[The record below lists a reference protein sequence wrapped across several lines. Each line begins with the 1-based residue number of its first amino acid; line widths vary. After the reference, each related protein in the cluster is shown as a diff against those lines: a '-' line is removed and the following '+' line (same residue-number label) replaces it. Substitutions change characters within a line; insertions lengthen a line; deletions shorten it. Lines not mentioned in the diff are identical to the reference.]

1 MKRQLFS
8 LLLLFVIGALLLP
21 CCVSAPQP
29 LPELTPPDW
38 QDGET
43 ALYEIV
49 RNDSVLYTRKTVV
62 QFDAEDDEPTVV
74 ITNIV
79 QSQTVPFYF
88 FDSTTF
94 ALTRYTLT
102 PLWSY
107 RVVSTEISITEVEA
121 DFEPDQIELRKTTVD
136 GSERNDFKKAKN
148 TYGIEML
155 QHLFRALP
163 LDPGLNFQLNIII
176 PLEFRT
182 ARVDVTVLGTKMVS
196 TPLGDIL
203 CREVSA
209 VSQRRRLR
217 LLYELAQPHR
227 LIAIRDSENGTET
240 RLVGFSLSVT
250 DTLPALP

>member
-1 MKRQLFS
+1 MNRQLFS
-8 LLLLFVIGALLLP
+8 LLLLIIVTVLLP
-21 CCVSAPQP
+21 CCAPAFKP

-43 ALYEIV
+43 AVYEIV

-62 QFDAEDDEPTVV
+62 QFDEEGTEPTVV

-79 QSQTVPFYF
+79 QGQTAPFYF

-107 RVVSTEISITEVEA
+107 RLVSTEISITEVEA
-121 DFEPDQIELRKTTVD
+121 DFEPERIELRKTTVD
-136 GSERNDFKKAKN
+136 GSERKDFKNTQN

-155 QHLFRALP
+155 QHLFRAVP
-163 LDPGLNFQLNIII
+163 LDPGLHFQLNIII

-182 ARVDVTVLGTKMVS
+182 SRINVTVLGTKMVS

-209 VSQRRRLR
+209 VAQRRQLR

-227 LIAIRDSENGTET
+227 LVAIRDVENGTET
-240 RLVGFSLSVT
+240 RLVGFSISAT
-250 DTLPALP
+250 DTLPTLP

>member
-1 MKRQLFS
+1 MNRQLFPLV
-8 LLLLFVIGALLLP
+8 LLIVVMVLLP
-21 CCVSAPQP
+21 GCSPASKP

-49 RNDSVLYTRKTVV
+49 RNDSVLYTRKTIV
-62 QFDAEDDEPTVV
+62 QFDEEEGEPTVV

-79 QSQTVPFYF
+79 QGQTAPFFF

-102 PLWSY
+102 PRWSY

-121 DFEPDQIELRKTTVD
+121 DFEPERIELRKTTVD
-136 GSERNDFKKAKN
+136 GSERKDFKNTKN

-182 ARVDVTVLGTKMVS
+182 SRVDVTVLGTKMVS

-203 CREVSA
+203 CREVNA
-209 VSQRRRLR
+209 VAPRRQLR

-227 LIAIRDSENGTET
+227 LIAIRDVENGTET
-240 RLVGFSLSVT
+240 RLVGFSIPAT
-250 DTLPALP
+250 DTLPTLP

>member
-1 MKRQLFS
+1 MNRQLFF
-8 LLLLFVIGALLLP
+8 LLLLIVVTALLP
-21 CCVSAPQP
+21 GCTPAAKP

-43 ALYEIV
+43 TLYEIV
-49 RNDSVLYTRKTVV
+49 RNDSVLYTRKTIV
-62 QFDAEDDEPTVV
+62 QFDEEQEEPTVV

-79 QSQTVPFYF
+79 QGQTVPFYF

-121 DFEPDQIELRKTTVD
+121 DFEPERIELRKTTVD
-136 GSERNDFKKAKN
+136 GSERKDFKNTKN

-155 QHLFRALP
+155 QHLFRAVP

-182 ARVDVTVLGTKMVS
+182 SRVAVTVLGTKMVS

-209 VSQRRRLR
+209 VAQRRQLR

-227 LIAIRDSENGTET
+227 LVAIRDVENGTET
-240 RLVGFSLSVT
+240 RLVGFSISAT
-250 DTLPALP
+250 DTLPTLP